1 MRHPDGWRGVV
12 QPHRLVW
19 RRQRQIRRKT
29 CLRHRRHP
37 TSLLISDLFTY
48 NRVAHKG
55 LATDCLSRQLEP
67 VAIAICQGA
76 SNGTTRHW
84 MAKMAERPRKIL
96 ICSCEDTIPLDGA
109 RVERACR
116 GADVVRGRQ
125 LCRAE
130 LDRVRDAAAGGQPI
144 AVACTQEAPL
154 FSEQGH
160 ETAMTFVNIRETAGW
175 SKDAKTAGPKIAAL
189 IAAAGEVM
197 PDVPVVS
204 LTSAGSTLLYGKDER
219 VVEAARLLK
228 DHLDV
233 TVLVGKDDAILPPS
247 TTEFPLLKGTI
258 RTASGHLG
266 AFKLRVDNY
275 AAPAPSSRDR
285 LNFAAPRDDV
295 ELQSDVLIDLSGGAP
310 LFSSPDLRDGYL
322 RADPRDAAAVLRTV
336 LKARD
341 LSGTFEKPRY
351 IAFTEY
357 LCAHSRSNIVGC
369 HRCLDLC
376 PTGAITP
383 NGDHVA
389 IDAQICAG
397 CGQCAAACPTGAAG
411 YALPPADSL
420 LRKLRV
426 LLAAFLETGGVQ
438 PVLLFHDADHGR
450 PLIEALARY
459 GDGLPAN
466 VLPVE
471 VNEITQLGLETLA
484 AAFAYGATAVRFLL
498 RAKPRHDV
506 SGVNKTIAFGQ
517 TIVAGLGFDGPRIA
531 SIETDDPE
539 VLGQMLRA
547 IDVVGAVGRPA
558 TFVAVGKKR
567 EVLQLA
573 LRELH
578 AAAPAPVDVIALP
591 EGAPFGKVD
600 VNVDGCTL
608 CLSCVSACPTGA
620 LADDPERPMLRFT
633 EDACV
638 QCGLCRATCPEKVI
652 TLVPQ
657 IDFRAATA
665 SSHVVKQEDPFL
677 CIRCGTPFGVKSTV
691 ERVAAKLEGKHWM
704 YKDSKHRLDLVKMC
718 ADCRVQVT
726 AEENFDPFGAPQ
738 RPRLRTTED
747 YLRARQEK
755 GES

>member
-1 MRHPDGWRGVV
+1 
-12 QPHRLVW
+12 
-19 RRQRQIRRKT
+19 
-29 CLRHRRHP
+29 
-37 TSLLISDLFTY
+37 
-48 NRVAHKG
+48 
-55 LATDCLSRQLEP
+55 
-67 VAIAICQGA
+67 
-76 SNGTTRHW
+76 
-84 MAKMAERPRKIL
+84 MAERPRKIL
-96 ICSCEDTIPLDGA
+96 ICSCEDTVPIDGA
-109 RVERACR
+109 SVERACR

-125 LCRAE
+125 LCHAE
-130 LDRVRDAAAGGQPI
+130 LNRVRDAVAGGQAI
-144 AVACTQEAPL
+144 VVACTQEAPL
-154 FSEQGH
+154 FGEQGH

-175 SKDAKTAGPKIAAL
+175 SKDAKAAGPKIAAL
-189 IAAAGEVM
+189 IAAASEPL
-197 PDVPVVS
+197 PDVPVVT
-204 LTSAGSTLLYGKDER
+204 LTSEGSTLLYGKDER
-219 VVEAARLLK
+219 VIEAARLLK
-228 DHLDV
+228 DHLGV
-233 TVLVGKDDAILPPS
+233 TVLISKDDAISPPS
-247 TTEFPLLKGTI
+247 ATEFPLLKGTI

-266 AFKLRVDNY
+266 AFQLRVDNY
-275 AAPAPSSRDR
+275 AAPAPSSRER
-285 LNFAAPRDDV
+285 LNFAAPRDDI

-351 IAFTEY
+351 IAFTEH

-376 PTGAITP
+376 PTGAIAP

-397 CGQCAAACPTGAAG
+397 CGQCAAVCPTGAAS
-411 YALPPADSL
+411 YALPPVDAL
-420 LRKLRV
+420 LRKLRL
-426 LLAAFLETGGVQ
+426 LLATFLEAGGVQ

-484 AAFAYGATAVRFLL
+484 GAFAYGATAVRFLL

-506 SGVNKTIAFGQ
+506 SGLNKTIGFGDA
-517 TIVAGLGFDGPRIA
+517 IVTGLGFDGPRIA
-531 SIETDDPE
+531 SIETDDPD
-539 VLGQMLRA
+539 VLGQTLRA
-547 IDVVGAVGRPA
+547 IKVVGTVGKLA

-600 VNVDGCTL
+600 VNVEGCTL

-620 LADDPERPMLRFT
+620 LSDDPERPMLRFT

-718 ADCRVQVT
+718 ADCRIQVT

-747 YLRARQEK
+747 YLRARRE
-755 GES
+755 ESDS

>member
-1 MRHPDGWRGVV
+1 
-12 QPHRLVW
+12 
-19 RRQRQIRRKT
+19 
-29 CLRHRRHP
+29 
-37 TSLLISDLFTY
+37 
-48 NRVAHKG
+48 
-55 LATDCLSRQLEP
+55 
-67 VAIAICQGA
+67 
-76 SNGTTRHW
+76 
-84 MAKMAERPRKIL
+84 MAERPRKIL
-96 ICSCEDTIPLDGA
+96 ICSCEDTVPIDGA
-109 RVERACR
+109 DVERACR

-130 LDRVRDAAAGGQPI
+130 LNRVRDAAAGGQAI
-144 AVACTQEAPL
+144 VVACTQETPL
-154 FSEQGH
+154 FGEQGH

-175 SKDAKTAGPKIAAL
+175 SKDAKAAGPKIAAL
-189 IAAAGEVM
+189 IAAASEPL
-197 PDVPVVS
+197 PDVPVVT
-204 LTSAGSTLLYGKDER
+204 LTSEGSTLLYGNDER

-228 DHLDV
+228 EHLGV
-233 TVLVGKDDAILPPS
+233 TVLISKDDAISPPS
-247 TTEFPLLKGTI
+247 ATEFPLLKGTI

-275 AAPAPSSRDR
+275 AVPAPSSRER
-285 LNFAAPRDDV
+285 LNFAAPSDDI

-351 IAFTEY
+351 IAFTEH

-376 PTGAITP
+376 PTGAIAP

-411 YALPPADSL
+411 YALPPADAL
-420 LRKLRV
+420 LRKLRA
-426 LLAAFLETGGVQ
+426 LLATFLEAGGVQ

-471 VNEITQLGLETLA
+471 VNEVTQLGLETFA
-484 AAFAYGATAVRFLL
+484 GAFAYGAAAVRFLL

-506 SGVNKTIAFGQ
+506 SGLNKTIAFSQ
-517 TIVAGLGFDGPRIA
+517 AILAGLAFDGPRIV
-531 SIETDDPE
+531 SIETDDPD

-547 IDVVGAVGRPA
+547 IEVVGTTGKLA
-558 TFVAVGKKR
+558 TFVAAGKKR

-578 AAAPAPVDVIALP
+578 AAAPAPIDLIALP

-600 VNVDGCTL
+600 VNVEGCTL

-620 LADDPERPMLRFT
+620 LSDDPDRPMLRFT
-633 EDACV
+633 EAACV

-726 AEENFDPFGAPQ
+726 AEENFDPFSAPQ

-747 YLRARQEK
+747 YLRARRE
-755 GES
+755 ESDS